1 MITGI
6 VIALPQEL
14 ETLTT
19 LKIAKGSTIA
29 LSKNLLLAY
38 SGAGAENAQ
47 TAANLLIK
55 QGAARLI
62 SWGCAAALSPGL
74 SSGDLVLADAVISA
88 EGENIALDSSWYK
101 QVKTTLEKVSL
112 KVSLECKP
120 GFALRTGEL
129 LESKVLVA
137 KSMDKQ
143 ALYQQTH
150 AVALDMESVSIAKV
164 AQQQDIPFLAIRAIA
179 DPVSMDLPDAVSYAL
194 NDKGDVQLF
203 KLLTFLCLHPNELSG
218 LITLGKQ
225 FSAAKR
231 TLKTVASALEH
242 LNP

>member
-19 LKIAKGSTIA
+19 RKIAKGSTIA

-55 QGAARLI
+55 QGATHLI

-74 SSGDLVLADAVISA
+74 SSGDLVLANAVISA
-88 EGENIALDSSWYK
+88 EGESITPNNIWYK
-101 QVKTTLEKVSL
+101 RVKTELEKL
-112 KVSLECKP
+112 SLESKLV
-120 GFALRTGEL
+120 FALRSGDL

-137 KSMDKQ
+137 KSTDKQ
-143 ALYQQTH
+143 RLYQQTR

-164 AQQQDIPFLAIRAIA
+164 AQKQNIPFLAIRSIA

-203 KLLTFLCLHPNELSG
+203 KLLTFLCLHPKELSG

>member
-19 LKIAKGSTIA
+19 RKIAKGSTIA

-38 SGAGAENAQ
+38 SGAGAENGQ
-47 TAANLLIK
+47 TSANLLIK
-55 QGAARLI
+55 QGATRLI

-101 QVKTTLEKVSL
+101 QVKTALE

-129 LESKVLVA
+129 LESKILVA

-164 AQQQDIPFLAIRAIA
+164 AQQQAIPFLAIRAIA

-203 KLLTFLCLHPNELSG
+203 KLLTFLCLHPKELSG
-218 LITLGKQ
+218 LISLGKQ